1 MRRILGWALL
11 TLAFIGGTADAAVRA
26 WLDNNHIGAG
36 DTVQLTLQRDGETS
50 AQPDLSPLKQD
61 FDVISVGS
69 SSNVQIV
76 NGAVSSQTQ
85 AEVILSPK
93 HAGQLT
99 VPAITWGGQTSAPL
113 SLSVGAATPGAAG
126 TAGAGAGPAAGSPV
140 FIETTVDIKSPY
152 VQAAVNVTV
161 RIYTTEQLVQAS
173 LEFPTDP
180 DVLVQQ
186 VGGDTHGTVVKNGQQ
201 YDLVERHYVFFP
213 QRSGALH
220 IPGAVLAG
228 QVPVRVRQDQ
238 FSDDPF
244 ANFFGAG
251 GMSASMKPIRVHG
264 DPIDLDVRPR
274 PAASGSGAWLPA
286 QGVSVSAAWH
296 PTPASVHAGDPITV
310 DLHIQADGLTAAQ
323 LPDLSSLLALPPG
336 LKAYP
341 DQAKLNNAAQG
352 DLVTGSRDQSVALIA
367 DHPGRYVL
375 PALHLSWWDTKAD
388 QQRVVDL
395 PAQTLEVLPAPASA
409 QTAASNPPVA
419 GAAANAVPASATSP
433 SAAAAAASW
442 RELLRG
448 DGRWIWVSAGL
459 ALLWLATMVAW
470 WLSRRKPRAPAAAG
484 GQPDVAAPAVA
495 PSAAP
500 QTGFSASRTG
510 APPAA
515 AAAAREE
522 TAPAPAEPRA
532 GASKARA
539 KFQEACR
546 GNDAAA
552 ARRWLLAWA
561 GAAWPEAP
569 PAGLGAFA
577 KRCTDAALV
586 AALADLERACYAGAE
601 WRGESLASMLKE
613 LPKTPTHAGPR
624 TPPIAPLY
632 R

>member
-1 MRRILGWALL
+1 MRRILGWTLVTLALL
-11 TLAFIGGTADAAVRA
+11 GGTADAAVRA

-36 DTVQLTLQRDGETS
+36 DTVQLTLQRDGQTS
-50 AQPDLSPLKQD
+50 AQPDLAPLKQD

-85 AEVILSPK
+85 AEVTLSPK

-99 VPAITWGGQTSAPL
+99 VPAITWGGQASAPL
-113 SLSVGAATPGAAG
+113 TLSVGAATPGAAG

-140 FIETTVDIKSPY
+140 FIETTVDTKSPY
-152 VQAAVNVTV
+152 VQAAVDVTV
-161 RIYTTEQLVQAS
+161 RIYTTEQLYQAS

-186 VGGDTHGTVVKNGQQ
+186 VGGDTHGSVVKNGQQ
-201 YDLVERHYVFFP
+201 YDLVERHYVIFP

-251 GMSASMKPIRVHG
+251 GMSAGMKPIRVHG
-264 DPIDLDVRPR
+264 DPINLDVRPR
-274 PAASGSGAWLPA
+274 PVASGNGPWLPA
-286 QGVSVSAAWH
+286 QGVRLSAAWH
-296 PTPASVHAGDPITV
+296 PTPASVHAGDPVTV
-310 DLHIQADGLTAAQ
+310 DLHIEADGLTAAQ
-323 LPDLSSLLALPPG
+323 LPDLSALLALPPG

-388 QQRVVDL
+388 QPRNVDL
-395 PAQTLEVLPAPASA
+395 PAETLDVLPAPASA
-409 QTAASNPPVA
+409 QPAAASSPPA
-419 GAAANAVPASATSP
+419 GAAANALPASAAP
-433 SAAAAAASW
+433 PPAAATSW
-442 RELLRG
+442 RDLLRG
-448 DGRWIWVSAGL
+448 DGRWIGVSAGL
-459 ALLWLATMVAW
+459 ALLWLATMAAW
-470 WLSRRKPRAPAAAG
+470 WLSRRKPRAPETAAA
-484 GQPDVAAPAVA
+484 PPAVAAPAVA

-500 QTGFSASRTG
+500 HTGLGPSRAG

-515 AAAAREE
+515 SG
-522 TAPAPAEPRA
+522 EPRA
-532 GASKARA
+532 GAAKARA

-546 GNDAAA
+546 SNDAAR

-561 GAAWPEAP
+561 ASAWPDAP
-569 PAGLGAFA
+569 PTGLGAFA
-577 KRCTDAALV
+577 KRCTDTALIG
-586 AALADLERACYAGAE
+586 ALAELERACYAGGE

-613 LPKTPTHAGPR
+613 LPKSASPTGPR